1 MMVQY
6 SVPEV
11 GELAEM
17 LEGDAGETS
26 GKLAGILKEKGLV

>member
-1 MMVQY
+1 MTEY

-17 LEGDAGETS
+17 LEGDPAETA
-26 GKLAGILKEKGLV
+26 GKLGNILKEKGLV